1 MAETGNGGS
10 KSGGQGPKDMSMETR
25 LLLAFLLMGAVMFL
39 TPYFFPSATPPA
51 KKSTATTAQTAQGTP
66 PAAAPAET
74 TPPAQIVHEDESAAT
89 APLTQARSEPTF
101 SIDTDLFHVT
111 FSNQGGNV
119 RSWVLKKYRAEGKPL
134 DLVNPNAAVDDPF
147 PFSIY
152 LPDDKPLDKKLN
164 WSYYS
169 QTVEAD
175 HLRSEEHTSE
185 LQSLRH
191 LVCR

>member
-101 SIDTDLFHVT
+101 SIDTDLFH
-111 FSNQGGNV
+111 
-119 RSWVLKKYRAEGKPL
+119 
-134 DLVNPNAAVDDPF
+134 
-147 PFSIY
+147 
-152 LPDDKPLDKKLN
+152 
-164 WSYYS
+164 
-169 QTVEAD
+169 
-175 HLRSEEHTSE
+175 RSEERRVGKE
-185 LQSLRH
+185 
-191 LVCR
+191 CRSRWSPYTCK